1 MCLQCHLSARNTELT
16 QCLHLLFV
24 DAEVLTMILACSSRP
39 TSEDSDGCEPCPKG
53 TYSNRFSDQW
63 PLGCTFC
70 PSTSYQDQEGA
81 SVVEQICLS
90 SGSFPD
96 RWARR
101 HACHVQQIPSQ
112 FRRPFPWKTAAARRV
127 TSHPFMMRAKHMA
140 SRVMLALRAIPKTS
154 RSFAEASKFAGL
166 QYSRLMGVCQL
177 LNH

>member
-1 MCLQCHLSARNTELT
+1 MSPIRQQHRTYSMPVSAVRGCRSPYNDPR
-16 QCLHLLFV
+16 LLFPPH
-24 DAEVLTMILACSSRP
+24 LC
-39 TSEDSDGCEPCPKG
+39 EDSDGCEPCPKG

-154 RSFAEASKFAGL
+154 RSFAETSKFAGL